1 MSRILRRPMFRGG
14 PINSEGTG
22 ITSGLNQG
30 YANGGRIGYA
40 GPTPDNNFSLATPS
54 NDDFMNDVFM
64 RTIYGDNYD
73 SQDTSKVPI
82 QETVAEKIA
91 KQRDESN
98 RKIREYNQGLNK
110 EQETPTTSIGINPA
124 TGLPF
129 TQRDR
134 LKLEPSIYD
143 LAKKEG
149 VDIESGTAREQIEKR
164 KAFEE
169 KLKTDKTKTPDY
181 SKSNV
186 LTDVYDLY
194 NKPVATK
201 QGVDEDAQ
209 FDKFYNR
216 AYKALGGEKAG
227 TQAIYDAMLA
237 ASPGFFRGRTLTE
250 AAPNILEGINKS
262 GAFDKPQKIKQA
274 AAELAL
280 TRQIGLEKI
289 QEQEKARSAL
299 LNQKLAGPQ
308 TIQNDIAKIQANFK
322 AGPNPLTI
330 TGIAPTAIK
339 GISMSE
345 LDKNPEASAYI
356 DKQEKGK
363 LILVQDPNGTQ
374 HYIVVTR
381 KDKNNKSAW
390 SYVGQKGIGQTTNSL
405 SPSDLAAYNSS
416 FRSE

>member
-22 ITSGLNQG
+22 ITSGLNYQRQG
-30 YANGGRIGYA
+30 YADG
-40 GPTPDNNFSLATPS
+40 PDNQGVQS

-73 SQDTSKVPI
+73 SQDTSNVPV
-82 QETVAEKIA
+82 QETVAERIA
-91 KQRDESN
+91 RQRDESN
-98 RKIREYNQGLNK
+98 RKIREYNQGLK
-110 EQETPTTSIGINPA
+110 EEQGINP
-124 TGLPF
+124 TTVSTLTRREQLG
-129 TQRDR
+129 
-134 LKLEPSIYD
+134 LEPSIYD
-143 LAKKEG
+143 LAKKAG

-186 LTDVYDLY
+186 LSDVYDLY

-250 AAPNILEGINKS
+250 AAPNVLEGINKS
-262 GAFDKPQKIKQA
+262 GAFDRPQKLRQA

-339 GISMSE
+339 GVSMSE

>member
-129 TQRDR
+129 TPRDR

-262 GAFDKPQKIKQA
+262 GAFDKPQKIK
-274 AAELAL
+274 
-280 TRQIGLEKI
+280 TSRC
-289 QEQEKARSAL
+289 
-299 LNQKLAGPQ
+299 
-308 TIQNDIAKIQANFK
+308 
-322 AGPNPLTI
+322 
-330 TGIAPTAIK
+330 
-339 GISMSE
+339 
-345 LDKNPEASAYI
+345 
-356 DKQEKGK
+356 
-363 LILVQDPNGTQ
+363 
-374 HYIVVTR
+374 
-381 KDKNNKSAW
+381 
-390 SYVGQKGIGQTTNSL
+390 
-405 SPSDLAAYNSS
+405 
-416 FRSE
+416 

>member
-22 ITSGLNQG
+22 ITSGLNYQRQG
-30 YANGGRIGYA
+30 YADG
-40 GPTPDNNFSLATPS
+40 PDNQGVQS

-64 RTIYGDNYD
+64 KTIYGDNYN
-73 SQDTSKVPI
+73 SQDTSNAPMSGMQRRLEKLRASNVNVPTKASTPI
-82 QETVAEKIA
+82 DDNYGYNPM
-91 KQRDESN
+91 DE
-98 RKIREYNQGLNK
+98 
-110 EQETPTTSIGINPA
+110 IGIIPTRIDYSSTYNPSKQQQA
-124 TGLPF
+124 
-129 TQRDR
+129 
-134 LKLEPSIYD
+134 
-143 LAKKEG
+143 
-149 VDIESGTAREQIEKR
+149 VDKYKAEIEK
-164 KAFEE
+164 KI
-169 KLKTDKTKTPDY
+169 DY
-181 SKSNV
+181 ENKNIGSKSDV
-186 LTDVYDLY
+186 LTDVNSLFY
-194 NKPVATK
+194 K
-201 QGVDEDAQ
+201 QNAAKEGIDEDAQ

-262 GAFDKPQKIKQA
+262 GAFDRPQKLRQA

-289 QEQEKARSAL
+289 QEQEKARAAL

>member
-22 ITSGLNQG
+22 ITSGLNYQRQG
-30 YANGGRIGYA
+30 YADG
-40 GPTPDNNFSLATPS
+40 PDNQGVQS

-64 RTIYGDNYD
+64 KTIYGDNYN
-73 SQDTSKVPI
+73 SQDTYNDSQNTSNAPI
-82 QETVAEKIA
+82 SGMQRRLEKI
-91 KQRDESN
+91 KSNIPVSN
-98 RKIREYNQGLNK
+98 REINKILLEKGEINK
-110 EQETPTTSIGINPA
+110 DSSIKDVISA
-124 TGLPF
+124 
-129 TQRDR
+129 QR
-134 LKLEPSIYD
+134 KY
-143 LAKKEG
+143 A
-149 VDIESGTAREQIEKR
+149 
-164 KAFEE
+164 EE
-169 KLKTDKTKTPDY
+169 LKTDKTKTPDY

-186 LTDVYDLY
+186 LSDVYDLY

-250 AAPNILEGINKS
+250 AAPNILESINKS
-262 GAFDKPQKIKQA
+262 GALDKPQKIKQA

-363 LILVQDPNGTQ
+363 LILVQDPNGIQ